1 MELQL
6 IRSATIKIKY
16 AGKTILVDLCFPQKH
31 LRPFCRNSKETVDL
45 TVSDT
50 ILKDLDFVILHTHSD
65 ILTL

>member
-16 AGKTILVDLCFPQKH
+16 AGKTILVDLCFPQNTSA
-31 LRPFCRNSKETVDL
+31 PFAIARNPTVDL
-45 TVSDT
+45 TVSIDT
-50 ILKDLDFVILHTHSD
+50 ILKIWILLRIPIPT